1 MSLKVLAIIPARGG
15 SKRLPGKNK
24 KMLHG
29 KPMITWTIEAAMNA
43 SGISTV
49 YVSTDDPEIA
59 ELSRA
64 AGALVPELRPAHLSQ
79 DETSTIDVVKY
90 IYGKNP
96 CYDAIA
102 ILQPTSPLRTS
113 ADIENAISLFI
124 KNKASSVISITECEH
139 KISWSNYL
147 DNDLNLDGFLSQAYS
162 DPDGRVGYRL
172 NGAIY
177 LFDAKKLDSD
187 AFNFYDKNAYG
198 YLMDRVS
205 SIDIDYI
212 EDFEYAEY
220 LLQKKA
226 KAQ

>member
-1 MSLKVLAIIPARGG
+1 
-15 SKRLPGKNK
+15 
-24 KMLHG
+24 
-29 KPMITWTIEAAMNA
+29 MNA